1 MLSAA
6 SAESDRGSVA
16 RGVDLGSGSDSVCTV
31 TGAAGFFGPSE
42 LVHSELVRS
51 PPPALGDGLPLR
63 AELMT
68 LTCGTALQRAFVD
81 VSSR

>member
-42 LVHSELVRS
+42 LVHS

-63 AELMT
+63 AKLMT
-68 LTCGTALQRAFVD
+68 LIFGTALRRAFVE
-81 VSSR
+81 VSS